1 MTEKVQKL
9 RQLIAA
15 ADEDALIGLANKGTY
30 KRACKDAEGL
40 TAEFEEGDD
49 CITLSFGGETVTLKA
64 PLENSTCSCPSRAV
78 CRHIIGPCPRR

>member
-49 CITLSFGGETVTLKA
+49 CITLNFGGETVTLRS
-64 PLENSTCSCPSRAV
+64 PLETAHAAAHQGRCA
-78 CRHIIGPCPRR
+78 GT